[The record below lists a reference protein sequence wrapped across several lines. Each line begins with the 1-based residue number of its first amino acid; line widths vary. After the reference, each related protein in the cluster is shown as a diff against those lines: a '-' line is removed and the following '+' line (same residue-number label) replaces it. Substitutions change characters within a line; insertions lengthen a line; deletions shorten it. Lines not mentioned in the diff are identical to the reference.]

1 MEPQIMSE
9 IEFGR
14 SIGLRGQT
22 LSGQRLAE
30 FRQLYNKYREKAVL
44 DWEVK
49 SSAGNMVRVN
59 PTTGMVM
66 AATNAAGQP
75 QPMGAADPFAEYMN
89 ASPGVAGA
97 AQVDTNSMAF
107 QGVAPSAQ
115 QGAGSMGQGANAVA
129 PVNVN
134 PAMPVAAPAAA
145 APTQAPA
152 PAPAP
157 TPVANRV
164 RVTAAEFE
172 VQPGTAFPY
181 KDEQGKTL
189 AIIEV
194 E

>member
-44 DWEVK
+44 DWKVA

-66 AATNAAGQP
+66 AATNAAGEP
-75 QPMGAADPFAEYMN
+75 QPMGAADPFADYIN

-107 QGVAPSAQ
+107 AGVQPTAAPQG
-115 QGAGSMGQGANAVA
+115 NAVA

-145 APTQAPA
+145 PAAVAAAAAKVYKSENDVIADARMGYLSKEQAQQILVNQFGLDP
-152 PAPAP
+152 
-157 TPVANRV
+157 
-164 RVTAAEFE
+164 
-172 VQPGTAFPY
+172 
-181 KDEQGKTL
+181 
-189 AIIEV
+189 
-194 E
+194 